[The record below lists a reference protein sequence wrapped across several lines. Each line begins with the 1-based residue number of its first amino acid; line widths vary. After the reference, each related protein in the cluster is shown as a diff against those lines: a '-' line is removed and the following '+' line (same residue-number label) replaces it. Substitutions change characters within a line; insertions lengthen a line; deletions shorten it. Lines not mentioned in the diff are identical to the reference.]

1 MNATQ
6 FYFEHEYA
14 LFVYPEDQLLKIN
27 LENPSQELTSS
38 IQNSI
43 NSIIKA
49 ESYTYKEELASQA
62 ASWDGEKR
70 FISKHSNTLL
80 QLNNPVQISP
90 NPQLWKC
97 ENCDKTNNLWLCL
110 TDGKRK
116 TLKSTLKKL
125 IYNPKKKHFRKNT
138 LWSTS
143 IGRLGWK

>member
-1 MNATQ
+1 LGIGVEGGFDLNATQ

-90 NPQLWKC
+90 NPQSWKC

-116 TLKSTLKKL
+116 TLKST
-125 IYNPKKKHFRKNT
+125 
-138 LWSTS
+138 
-143 IGRLGWK
+143 